1 MRPDLRSGGLTRCV
15 MFLAGAAALIAITIN
30 AGMEPVLRALAVLKL
45 SGLAIITLLHLPV
58 IVLMGLAWWFVG
70 RATPQA
76 RATAFVMARLARD
89 AIAEVLPFS
98 QLGGF
103 VGGVRLLV
111 LTGSRALEATLAML
125 ADLMAEFSA
134 KLVYTLAG
142 LAILAWLLPHAQLL
156 RPFSLALTGAFL
168 VFGLLLLWR
177 RQFRS
182 ALNRLTLWVL
192 HKYAPSNPGG
202 LVEQDV
208 ARVFAPKYVLPS
220 LLLHGLC
227 WLLGAGEAWV
237 TLRLMGMDASLGQAL
252 VIDSLGTAFRT
263 LGFLVPSALG
273 VQEAGYVIVSA
284 LFGISPAGAVA
295 FSLARRA
302 RDILIG
308 AAGLG
313 VWQTLEVHK
322 ASFRQSGSA
331 KL

>member
-1 MRPDLRSGGLTRCV
+1 MRPDVRSGGLTRLV
-15 MFLAGAAALIAITIN
+15 VFLAGAVALIAITLH
-30 AGMEPVLRALAVLKL
+30 AGIAPVMRALAALKL
-45 SGLAIITLLHLPV
+45 SGLGLITLLHLPV
-58 IVLMGLAWWFVG
+58 IALMGLAWWFVG
-70 RATPQA
+70 RAAPAA
-76 RATAFVMARLARD
+76 RPGAFVMARLARD

-111 LTGSRALEATLAML
+111 LTGSRALEASLAML

-134 KLVYTLAG
+134 KLFYTLAG
-142 LAILAWLLPHAQLL
+142 LFMLAWLLPHAPLL
-156 RPFSLALTGAFL
+156 RPFSLALFAAFL
-168 VFGLLLLWR
+168 VFGLLLLLR

-182 ALNRLTLWVL
+182 ALSRLTLWVL
-192 HKYAPSNPGG
+192 HKCASSNTGDPA
-202 LVEQDV
+202 ERDV
-208 ARVFAPKYVLPS
+208 SHVFAPQYFLPS
-220 LLLHGLC
+220 LLLHALC

-237 TLRLMGMDASLGQAL
+237 TLRLMGVDAGLGQAL

-263 LGFLVPSALG
+263 LGFLVPGALG

-302 RDILIG
+302 RDIVIG
-308 AAGLG
+308 ASGLA
-313 VWQTLEVHK
+313 VWQTVEVHK
-322 ASFRQSGSA
+322 AAVRQSGSA